1 MTHPRV
7 TLIVARARNGV
18 IGRNGTIPWCL
29 PEDMA
34 HFKATTMGHPV
45 IMGRRTFDSIG
56 KPLPGR
62 RNIVVTSN
70 RGWSHAGCDRAG
82 SLEEAVSL
90 AGEHSHPF
98 VIGGAQLYAA
108 AMPIADRVIITEVDL
123 APDGDAFFPD
133 SFKKPEWVL
142 RSRKRLGLEPGIVDR
157 VDEWERVR

>member
-45 IMGRRTFDSIG
+45 IMGRRTFDSLG

-62 RNIVVTSN
+62 RNIVVTRN
-70 RGWSHAGCDRAG
+70 RDWSHKRCERAG
-82 SLEEAVSL
+82 SLAEAVAL
-90 AGEHSHPF
+90 AGGSVTSDVF
-98 VIGGAQLYAA
+98 VIGGAQLYAEA
-108 AMPIADRVIITEVDL
+108 VKIADRAIVTEIDIEP
-123 APDGDAFFPD
+123 AGDAFFDWPLAGWVRRTSGSAMSQHD
-133 SFKKPEWVL
+133 LVYRIDEWVRAL
-142 RSRKRLGLEPGIVDR
+142 
-157 VDEWERVR
+157 